1 MSQQNLDISNTIAA
15 HDQILHFPKGGKP
28 SLATNEWLIWSGNL
42 NKNEDEGA
50 NSTLPDLE
58 HGIKKVL
65 VPFTWWRSQI
75 RNQIHSQIQG
85 QLNSHHNEAD
95 LFSKAKQGQ
104 IGVWFAADDDI
115 LKHADLIEQGKTLW
129 PVVAAHFPIFRDG
142 RSFST
147 AALLRDRFQW
157 TGEIRAIG
165 DVLIDQLLQ
174 GARIGFDSFALRPDQ
189 NTSVALKQ
197 FDLFA
202 VTTQNSWRG
211 QRTIRASLSE
221 LSA

>member
-1 MSQQNLDISNTIAA
+1 MSANPQTIAA
-15 HDQILHFPKGGKP
+15 HEQILHFPKGGKP
-28 SLATNEWLIWSGNL
+28 KLAPNEWLIWSGNL

-58 HGIKKVL
+58 HSKKNVL
-65 VPFTWWRSQI
+65 VPFSWWVVHHKKSD
-75 RNQIHSQIQG
+75 IQ
-85 QLNSHHNEAD
+85 
-95 LFSKAKQGQ
+95 SKVKAGH
-104 IGVWFAADDDI
+104 IGVWFAADEDI
-115 LKHADLIEQGKTLW
+115 LKHADLIEQGKSLW

-147 AALLRDRFQW
+147 AALLRNRFQW

-174 GARIGFDSFALRPDQ
+174 GARVGFDSFALRPDQ
-189 NTSVALKQ
+189 NTDIALKQ
-197 FDLFA
+197 FDMFS

-211 QRTIRASLSE
+211 KRSLLE
-221 LSA
+221 A